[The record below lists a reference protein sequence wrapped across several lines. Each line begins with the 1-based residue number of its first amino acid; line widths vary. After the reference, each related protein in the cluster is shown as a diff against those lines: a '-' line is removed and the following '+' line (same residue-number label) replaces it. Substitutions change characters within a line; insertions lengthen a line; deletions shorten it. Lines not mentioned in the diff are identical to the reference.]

1 MKILVDH
8 NIEGQSLILWGTY
21 VAEGWSE
28 LVTIELTTFTD
39 AGLPFDTD
47 DRSVWRFAQANDMIL
62 LTENRNMTG
71 RNSLEQTLREE
82 NTLNSLPVITI
93 GDTDRLDEKSYRE
106 RCVSRLVDIASD
118 LKNYLGIGRIFI
130 P

>member
-118 LKNYLGIGRIFI
+118 LKNYLGIGRMFI

>member
-8 NIEGQSLILWGTY
+8 NIEGQSLILWGTF